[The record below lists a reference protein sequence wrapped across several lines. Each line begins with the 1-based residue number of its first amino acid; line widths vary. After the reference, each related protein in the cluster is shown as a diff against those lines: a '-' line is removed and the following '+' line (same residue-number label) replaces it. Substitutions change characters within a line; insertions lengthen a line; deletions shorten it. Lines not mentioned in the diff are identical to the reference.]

1 MAPKVSPNA
10 PVDLRRG
17 DEPAPAVTNHE
28 ARKPRADRLTLK
40 DLKRVDAGMAD
51 VGTLDGG
58 LRSMPNDLRVPN
70 NFVGVYQIPRDADTP
85 YAGWFVRISGS
96 VWAVF
101 PQSVYKRTRDGIS
114 IPVPPGTKFFLG
126 GVPLG
131 GRTGATPLNQDV
143 PEFGGGPAD
152 SRVSTGVMPQR
163 PGATDVLL
171 SGAVGE
177 GPISTRVFDG
187 ELARERS
194 KTTAVPS
201 ANAPGAGQQG
211 AAPTS
216 EDRSPEVNAEKMLQD
231 TRYRE
236 RRLAEIMLKRR

>member
-1 MAPKVSPNA
+1 MAPKSNA
-10 PVDLRRG
+10 STGADLRRT
-17 DEPAPAVTNHE
+17 DEPAALMANPE
-28 ARKPRADRLTLK
+28 PRKPRADRLTLK
-40 DLKRVDAGMAD
+40 DLKRVDAGAAD
-51 VGTLDGG
+51 VGSLDGG

-114 IPVPPGTKFFLG
+114 VPVPPGTKFFLG

-143 PEFGGGPAD
+143 PGLGGAPED
-152 SRVSTGVMPQR
+152 SRVSTLVTPIR
-163 PGATDVLL
+163 PGAADVLP

-194 KTTAVPS
+194 KTKMTPS
-201 ANAPGAGQQG
+201 VEGAGAG
-211 AAPTS
+211 EHAAAG
-216 EDRSPEVNAEKMLQD
+216 DRTPEVDAAKMLQD
-231 TRYRE
+231 PRYRE
-236 RRLAEIMLKRR
+236 RRLAEIMLRRR